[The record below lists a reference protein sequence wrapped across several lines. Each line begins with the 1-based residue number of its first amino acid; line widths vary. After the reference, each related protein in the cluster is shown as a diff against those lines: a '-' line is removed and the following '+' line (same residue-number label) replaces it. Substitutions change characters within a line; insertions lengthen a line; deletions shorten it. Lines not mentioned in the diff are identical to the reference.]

1 MTSSIR
7 KPLLD
12 QTSFS
17 ALLLLLFAV
26 LIFWSQSLS
35 AADDAGVT
43 KKAEDMAK
51 ETGAAVEKAGTAA
64 ADTAKSFWEKID
76 AARLKNRT
84 PDELVAWVIMGALV
98 GSIAG
103 MMTSLKPT
111 GFGRLA
117 RLMLGLAG
125 AFIGGI
131 VVHLRNFDFG
141 WGPVLIRYEE
151 LFFSFV
157 GAIVLV
163 VLGKLISSRMK
174 KKDSTH

>member
-1 MTSSIR
+1 MILHLKELRMTLLFHLSLLSTLALLMIPCH
-7 KPLLD
+7 PLL
-12 QTSFS
+12 
-17 ALLLLLFAV
+17 
-26 LIFWSQSLS
+26 
-35 AADDAGVT
+35 AADDAGIT
-43 KKAEDMAK
+43 KKTEDMAK

-111 GFGRLA
+111 GFGRVA

-131 VVHLRNFDFG
+131 VVHLKNFDFG

-174 KKDSTH
+174 NKGSSH